1 MAADIAGARG
11 YEVEIFEGVDAA
23 REMRRVVP
31 FELVQHV
38 ADGDVFP
45 FFIAGAPESV
55 FDPDAFG
62 LQVSSM
68 WVYVVFPN
76 LSGIVPA
83 LWQI

>member
-23 REMRRVVP
+23 REMAPVVP

-45 FFIAGAPESV
+45 FS
-55 FDPDAFG
+55 
-62 LQVSSM
+62 
-68 WVYVVFPN
+68 
-76 LSGIVPA
+76 
-83 LWQI
+83 